1 MKVILFCGGQGQRLL
16 ENDPDRRFPPRRVT
30 DAPKPLHLVGGRPI
44 LWHLMTWYATHGHCD
59 FILCVGFRA
68 EFVRAWVHQLADRR
82 VDEPTARPGVI
93 THHFLDG
100 EAAGWR
106 VTVLDSGLDAPV
118 GQRLKAARNLV
129 GEDEL
134 FLANYADGLS
144 DVPLPAMIDQ
154 ARRTGAVATMLAVP
168 PPSSLHSVRMRPGTC
183 QVDEIGPLA
192 DEQVL
197 VNGGFFVMRPEV
209 FAVLQDGE
217 DLVDAPFRRLAR
229 AGGLH
234 AYPYTGFWRC
244 MDTVKDKQVLD
255 QLWLSGARPWAI
267 WEQNTASAPLR
278 RPHPRRVGSQ
288 RRARGDSDSNGT
300 PVSSRRE
307 NRPLASAPAA
317 LPARDTRHPTPTP
330 SRTADDKTG

>member
-16 ENDPDRRFPPRRVT
+16 ETDPNRLLPPRRVT
-30 DAPKPLHLVGGRPI
+30 DAPKPMHLVGGRPI
-44 LWHLMTWYATHGHCD
+44 LWHLMTWYATHGHRD

-68 EFVRAWVHQLADRR
+68 EVVRAWVHQLAARR
-82 VDEPTARPGVI
+82 VDEPTPCPGVV

-106 VTVLDSGLDAPV
+106 VTVLDSGLEAPV
-118 GQRLKAARNLV
+118 GERLKAARDLIA
-129 GEDEL
+129 DDDL

-144 DVPLPAMIDQ
+144 DVPLPDMIGQ
-154 ARRTGAVATMLAVP
+154 TRRTGSIATMIAVP
-168 PPSSLHSVRMRPGTC
+168 PPSSLHSVRLRPGTR
-183 QVDEIGPLA
+183 QVDAIGPLA

-209 FAVLQDGE
+209 FTVLHDGE

-229 AGGLH
+229 SGGLH

-244 MDTVKDKQVLD
+244 MDTAKDKQVLD

-267 WEQNTASAPLR
+267 WEQTAPSAP
-278 RPHPRRVGSQ
+278 
-288 RRARGDSDSNGT
+288 
-300 PVSSRRE
+300 
-307 NRPLASAPAA
+307 PAV
-317 LPARDTRHPTPTP
+317 PTPRGQP
-330 SRTADDKTG
+330 AVGPAEL